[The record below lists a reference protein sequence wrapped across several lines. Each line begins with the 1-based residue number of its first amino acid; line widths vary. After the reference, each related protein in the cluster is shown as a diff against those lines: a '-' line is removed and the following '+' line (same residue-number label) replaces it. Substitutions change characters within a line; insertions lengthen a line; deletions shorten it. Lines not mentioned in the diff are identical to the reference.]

1 MTISPADERRLAE
14 LGKRLDDARRVTVLT
29 GAGISAAS
37 GVPTFRGD
45 GGLWRTFRAEDL
57 ATPAAFQRDPRLVW
71 EWYDW
76 RRSLVAQCR
85 PNAGHEA
92 LVRLCRRDGTTLIT
106 QNVDGLHELAFR
118 QANATRDVIRFH
130 GSIWHLRCALDCG
143 AAPASWEDRR
153 VPLPELPPQCHGC
166 GGHARPAV
174 VWFGEAID
182 TAILNECLAATEC
195 DVYLSVGTSS
205 LVHPAA
211 GLIARAKGRGAYTV
225 EINPDPTPHA
235 QFVDVALKLRAEEA
249 LPALGL

>member
-1 MTISPADERRLAE
+1 
-14 LGKRLDDARRVTVLT
+14 
-29 GAGISAAS
+29 
-37 GVPTFRGD
+37 VPTFRGA

-57 ATPAAFQRDPRLVW
+57 ATPQAFERDPTLVW

-76 RRSLVAQCR
+76 RRSLVAHCR

-92 LVRLCRRDGTTLIT
+92 LARLSLRDGTTLIT
-106 QNVDGLHELAFR
+106 QNVDGLHELAL
-118 QANATRDVIRFH
+118 QEANVTRDVIRFH

-153 VPLPELPPQCHGC
+153 VPLPELPPRCPGC
-166 GGHARPAV
+166 GGYARPAV

-182 TAILNECLAATEC
+182 SAILNASLAATQC

-211 GLIARAKGRGAYTV
+211 GLIARAKARGAYTV

-235 QFVDVALKLRAEEA
+235 QYVDVALELRAEEA
-249 LPALGL
+249 LPAVGL